1 MPAKKKRKIVIGNWK
16 MNVVDAATAKSVMKS
31 VKNVGAKLKNTLTVV
46 CPPYPYISLLKAS
59 PKVKLGAQDVFYEE
73 KGSFTGNVSVP
84 MLASLAVDY
93 VIVGHSERRKAGET
107 DEVVALKTAA
117 VLKTEELKVVVC
129 IGETTRDAGGDY
141 LGFLRDQIRAS
152 LSKVQKKQLEDIIV
166 AYEPVWAIG
175 ASEPMNARDVHE
187 TTLYIKK
194 ILSDMYGQ
202 EEALK
207 IPILYGGAVF
217 AKNAREIVSEGEV
230 DGILVGRESVNPPG
244 FAELLK
250 AVDSI

>member
-1 MPAKKKRKIVIGNWK
+1 MTAKKKRKIVIGNWK
-16 MNVVDAATAKSVMKS
+16 MNVIDEETAKSVMKS
-31 VKNVGAKLKNTLTVV
+31 VKTTGARLSRTQTVV
-46 CPPYPYISLLKAS
+46 CPPFTYIGLLKS
-59 PKVKLGAQDVFYEE
+59 SSKVLLGAQDVFYEE

-84 MLASLAVDY
+84 MLISVGVRY

-107 DEVVALKTAA
+107 DEVVSQKTAA
-117 VLKTEELKVVVC
+117 VLKSEALKAVVC
-129 IGETTRDAGGDY
+129 VGEAVRDSQGDY
-141 LGFLRDQIRAS
+141 LGFLREQIRVS
-152 LSKVQKKQLEDIIV
+152 LGKVQKKQLEDLIV

-175 ASEPMNARDVHE
+175 APEPMGSRDVHE
-187 TTLYIKK
+187 TTIFIKK
-194 ILSDMYGQ
+194 TLSDMFGQ

-217 AKNAREIVSEGEV
+217 ANNAKQIVVEGEV
-230 DGILVGRESVNPPG
+230 DGLLVGRESINPPG